1 MEAWPEPDS
10 LAPPGGPAYPDDAGS
25 DDPGSHDVGLGRGG
39 SPVPGARAPYGLDA
53 GPGEPHQPGTAV
65 APYAADTG
73 DPYPPVSPYPSAPH
87 AADPYGSPAPE
98 PYGAPSVSPYSAP
111 EAEPYGGPEAEPYG
125 GPVADPYGGPAAE
138 PYVPPAAEPYGG
150 PEAEPYAPPAA
161 EPYGGPAAEPYA
173 LPAAEPYGAP
183 VAEPY
188 GAPVAEA
195 YGRPV
200 AYPYGP
206 PAGHSHEPQ
215 APYADEPRAAYSYG
229 PAADPYGPPADPYG
243 PPAAPYGRS
252 TAYQYGPQSDDAYE
266 PQPSYA
272 YGPQAGYPYPAA
284 NLGEPGG
291 YPYGPP
297 ARPAYPSGI
306 PGPGRPDEP
315 PSAYPYGPDPRHAP
329 PRARYESGLE
339 PGLPRPRYGE
349 PYAPGNVPPGPAQ
362 SYAPGNVPAGPAQ
375 SYAPGSA
382 PAGPVQPYALGNAL
396 AGPAQPYAPGNV
408 PPGPAQSYAPGN
420 VPPGPAQS
428 YAPGNVPPG
437 PVQPYPPGSAPA
449 APDSL
454 EPGYGPAG
462 EAMGPPMGGAGHP
475 PASPTRGPG
484 YEFGYSADT
493 PPPAQADFLPPDGLA
508 GEDGEAGNGALARRA
523 DDRYIYAPPS
533 AALPAGPPTGPPGS
547 GPPGFEFP
555 GSGQP
560 RTGRAGSPR
569 RPLLALPAGTAA
581 GAGARSGAGTDD
593 RAATSA
599 YGGEAGRGR
608 PDEQRGGR
616 RALLPFRLPSRP
628 AAGQTADSE
637 PKLPSP
643 FSAAGVKRWALRAA
657 IPMVSMVVVGVAI
670 VATVGGQ
677 GAAGPA
683 PATLSVGFPAAT
695 PASNDFS
702 ATPADQ
708 ARGISQ
714 SLAQVASSG
723 PTLVAAGA
731 QAGARIDRA
740 QFFLSSDGGKT
751 WSLGTEQ
758 AAGGGDPAPGHP
770 ATLIAGGQGQWA
782 ALGPSAIWT
791 SHDGQTWTLDS
802 TQGIAPMRGGDQVS
816 VLRRTAT
823 GFLAAGEN
831 VPPGDPAAAS
841 PVVWTSVN
849 GVTWRRLGAAQL
861 HLAAGGGTAGAL
873 TAAAADGTAIVV
885 SGVVSTDKAQGA
897 VRSSGVWRSTDGG
910 ASWSA
915 VTVPVSN
922 GATGTIAGLAATAN
936 GFAAV
941 RPGRGTG
948 GTDAVV
954 FTSADGTTWKFGATV
969 TGQGGAGLTVATVA
983 GDPSGAVIT
992 ATSGGNV
999 MAFTST
1005 NGASW
1010 ASAGSLAG
1018 ATAGTVSGVAVT
1030 TGGAL
1035 VAAGTAAAGPLS
1047 QQPVLTI
1054 DNAGRLTS
1062 VNVAGIPGAVQP
1074 EVAVNGIAADGSAQ
1088 VAVGSANGFPATW
1101 FSADAGTIWSRGT
1114 GAAATVLNRP
1124 GLQELSGVVH
1134 GKAGW
1139 VAVGGVQSAAAQH
1152 PVVVTSADGR
1162 TWQAAD
1168 TAKVFASA
1176 GVFTAAAAAGRGGY
1190 VIVGRQTVAGR
1201 TIAAAWRSA
1210 GLSGW
1215 QRGTDATPG
1224 ALDGAGTS
1232 RQMLAAAALPDGFLA
1247 VGSAGNRPAAWTSP
1261 AGRTWRAV
1269 TLSLPGNAV
1278 RAQLQ
1283 QVTVNGRRIVAV
1295 GMSAT
1300 AGGQP
1305 APFTALS
1312 VNGGVTWTESLLP
1325 SPGGATAVSAVA
1337 ATGSGFTA
1345 TGTVGAAGHQDVVI
1359 WTATDG
1365 LNWTTASPSVAGL
1378 GGQGVQE
1385 ITALT
1390 VSGRT
1395 LTGVGFAAS
1404 PASETP
1410 TIWRSPIRS

>member
-1 MEAWPEPDS
+1 
-10 LAPPGGPAYPDDAGS
+10 
-25 DDPGSHDVGLGRGG
+25 
-39 SPVPGARAPYGLDA
+39 
-53 GPGEPHQPGTAV
+53 
-65 APYAADTG
+65 
-73 DPYPPVSPYPSAPH
+73 
-87 AADPYGSPAPE
+87 
-98 PYGAPSVSPYSAP
+98 
-111 EAEPYGGPEAEPYG
+111 
-125 GPVADPYGGPAAE
+125 
-138 PYVPPAAEPYGG
+138 
-150 PEAEPYAPPAA
+150 
-161 EPYGGPAAEPYA
+161 
-173 LPAAEPYGAP
+173 
-183 VAEPY
+183 
-188 GAPVAEA
+188 
-195 YGRPV
+195 
-200 AYPYGP
+200 
-206 PAGHSHEPQ
+206 
-215 APYADEPRAAYSYG
+215 
-229 PAADPYGPPADPYG
+229 
-243 PPAAPYGRS
+243 
-252 TAYQYGPQSDDAYE
+252 
-266 PQPSYA
+266 
-272 YGPQAGYPYPAA
+272 
-284 NLGEPGG
+284 
-291 YPYGPP
+291 
-297 ARPAYPSGI
+297 
-306 PGPGRPDEP
+306 
-315 PSAYPYGPDPRHAP
+315 
-329 PRARYESGLE
+329 
-339 PGLPRPRYGE
+339 
-349 PYAPGNVPPGPAQ
+349 
-362 SYAPGNVPAGPAQ
+362 
-375 SYAPGSA
+375 
-382 PAGPVQPYALGNAL
+382 
-396 AGPAQPYAPGNV
+396 
-408 PPGPAQSYAPGN
+408 
-420 VPPGPAQS
+420 
-428 YAPGNVPPG
+428 
-437 PVQPYPPGSAPA
+437 
-449 APDSL
+449 
-454 EPGYGPAG
+454 
-462 EAMGPPMGGAGHP
+462 MGGAGRP

-484 YEFGYSADT
+484 YEFGYPADA

-508 GEDGEAGNGALARRA
+508 GEDGEAGNGAPVRRA
-523 DDRYIYAPPS
+523 DARYTFAPPS
-533 AALPAGPPTGPPGS
+533 AALPTGLPTGPPGS

-555 GSGQP
+555 GSGLP

-569 RPLLALPAGTAA
+569 RSLLALPSGTAA
-581 GAGARSGAGTDD
+581 GPGASSAAGTDGQ
-593 RAATSA
+593 AATSA
-599 YGGEAGRGR
+599 YDGADGRDR
-608 PDEQRGGR
+608 PDEQRGGLR
-616 RALLPFRLPSRP
+616 VLLPFRLPGRP
-628 AAGQTADSE
+628 AAGQPADSE
-637 PKLPSP
+637 PSVPSP
-643 FSAAGVKRWALRAA
+643 FSAAGVKRWVLRAA
-657 IPMVSMVVVGVAI
+657 IPMVSMVVVGIAI
-670 VATVGGQ
+670 VATVGGH
-677 GAAGPA
+677 GAAGPD
-683 PATLSVGFPAAT
+683 PATLSVGFPPAT

-714 SLAQVASSG
+714 SLVQVASSG
-723 PTLVAAGA
+723 STVVAAGA
-731 QAGARIDRA
+731 QAGARIGRA

-770 ATLIAGGQGQWA
+770 ATLIAGGQGRWA

-791 SHDGQTWTLDS
+791 SHDGRTWTLDS
-802 TQGIAPMRGGDQVS
+802 TQGIAPMRGGDQVN

-885 SGVVSTDKAQGA
+885 SGVVSTDQAQGT
-897 VRSSGVWRSTDGG
+897 VRSSGVWRSTNGG
-910 ASWSA
+910 ASWSV

-922 GATGTIAGLAATAN
+922 GATATIAGLAATAN

-941 RPGRGTG
+941 RPGRAKG

-954 FTSADGTTWKFGATV
+954 FTSADGTTWKFGAAV

-983 GDPSGAVIT
+983 GDPAGAVIT
-992 ATSGGNV
+992 ATSGANV
-999 MAFTST
+999 LAFTST

-1010 ASAGSLAG
+1010 ASAGVLAG
-1018 ATAGTVSGVAVT
+1018 ATAGTASGVAVT
-1030 TGGAL
+1030 TGGAV
-1035 VAAGTAAAGPLS
+1035 VAVGTAAAGQLG

-1062 VNVAGIPGAVQP
+1062 VNVAAIPGAVQP
-1074 EVAVNGIAADGSAQ
+1074 EIAVNGIAADGSAQ

-1101 FSADAGTIWSRGT
+1101 FSADAGTTWSRGT

-1124 GLQELSGVVH
+1124 GLQQLSGVVH
-1134 GKAGW
+1134 GNAGW
-1139 VAVGGVQSAAAQH
+1139 VAVGGVQSAAAQR
-1152 PVVVTSADGR
+1152 PVVVASADGR

-1168 TAKVFASA
+1168 RAPVFASA
-1176 GVFTAAAAAGRGGY
+1176 GVFTVAAAAGRDGY

-1201 TIAAAWRSA
+1201 TIAAAWWSA

-1215 QRGTDATPG
+1215 RRGTDATAG
-1224 ALDGAGTS
+1224 ALDGTGTS

-1247 VGSAGNRPAAWTSP
+1247 VGSAGNRPAAWISP
-1261 AGRTWRAV
+1261 GGRTWRAV

-1300 AGGQP
+1300 AGGQT

-1312 VNGGVTWTESLLP
+1312 VNGGATWTESLLP
-1325 SPGGATAVSAVA
+1325 SPGGATAVTAVA

-1345 TGTVGAAGHQDVVI
+1345 TGTVGAAGHQDVLI

>member
-1 MEAWPEPDS
+1 MAGPYGPQ
-10 LAPPGGPAYPDDAGS
+10 AVGPNGRPAYPNGPA
-25 DDPGSHDVGLGRGG
+25 DPSGR
-39 SPVPGARAPYGLDA
+39 PAYPN
-53 GPGEPHQPGTAV
+53 GP
-65 APYAADTG
+65 ADPNG
-73 DPYPPVSPYPSAPH
+73 RP
-87 AADPYGSPAPE
+87 ADPYGRS
-98 PYGAPSVSPYSAP
+98 
-111 EAEPYGGPEAEPYG
+111 
-125 GPVADPYGGPAAE
+125 
-138 PYVPPAAEPYGG
+138 
-150 PEAEPYAPPAA
+150 
-161 EPYGGPAAEPYA
+161 
-173 LPAAEPYGAP
+173 
-183 VAEPY
+183 
-188 GAPVAEA
+188 
-195 YGRPV
+195 
-200 AYPYGP
+200 
-206 PAGHSHEPQ
+206 
-215 APYADEPRAAYSYG
+215 
-229 PAADPYGPPADPYG
+229 ADPYGPPADPYG
-243 PPAAPYGRS
+243 RPPVSYGGPADSYGRSADPYGRS
-252 TAYQYGPQSDDAYE
+252 ADPYGRPADPNGRPADPYGRSADPYGPSADSYGGPADPYGRSAAYRYGPQPDDAYR
-266 PQPSYA
+266 PQPSYP

-284 NLGEPGG
+284 NQGEPGG

-297 ARPAYPSGI
+297 AGPAYPPGI
-306 PGPGRPDEP
+306 PGPGRPGEP
-315 PSAYPYGPDPRHAP
+315 AAVYRYEPDPRHAP
-329 PRARYESGLE
+329 PRVRYESGLE

-349 PYAPGNVPPGPAQ
+349 PYAPGN
-362 SYAPGNVPAGPAQ
+362 AP
-375 SYAPGSA
+375 
-382 PAGPVQPYALGNAL
+382 
-396 AGPAQPYAPGNV
+396 AGPAQPYAPGNA
-408 PPGPAQSYAPGN
+408 PAGPAQPYAPGSA
-420 VPPGPAQS
+420 PAGPAQP
-428 YAPGNVPPG
+428 YPPGNT
-437 PVQPYPPGSAPA
+437 PVGLAQPYPPGSVPA
-449 APDSL
+449 APDGL
-454 EPGYGPAG
+454 EPGYAPAG
-462 EAMGPPMGGAGHP
+462 EAMGPPMGGAGRP
-475 PASPTRGPG
+475 PASPTRSPG
-484 YEFGYSADT
+484 YEFGYPADP

-508 GEDGEAGNGALARRA
+508 GEDGEAGNGAPVRRA
-523 DDRYIYAPPS
+523 DARYTFAPPS
-533 AALPAGPPTGPPGS
+533 AALPTGLPTGPPGS

-555 GSGQP
+555 GSGRP

-569 RPLLALPAGTAA
+569 RSLLALPSGTAA
-581 GAGARSGAGTDD
+581 GPGAGSGARTDGQ
-593 RAATSA
+593 AATSA
-599 YGGEAGRGR
+599 YDGADGRDR
-608 PDEQRGGR
+608 PDEQRGGLR
-616 RALLPFRLPSRP
+616 VLLPFRLPGRP
-628 AAGQTADSE
+628 AAGQPADSE
-637 PKLPSP
+637 PSVPSP
-643 FSAAGVKRWALRAA
+643 FSVAGVKRWALRAA
-657 IPMVSMVVVGVAI
+657 IPMVSMVVVGIAI
-670 VATVGGQ
+670 VATVGGH
-677 GAAGPA
+677 GAAGPD
-683 PATLSVGFPAAT
+683 PATLSVGFPPAT
-695 PASNDFS
+695 SASNDFS

-714 SLAQVASSG
+714 SLVQVASSG
-723 PTLVAAGA
+723 STVVAAGA
-731 QAGARIDRA
+731 QAGARIGRA

-758 AAGGGDPAPGHP
+758 AAGGGDPVPGHP
-770 ATLIAGGQGQWA
+770 ATLIAGGQGRWA

-791 SHDGQTWTLDS
+791 SHDGRTWTLDS
-802 TQGIAPMRGGDQVS
+802 TQGIAPMRGGDQVN

-885 SGVVSTDKAQGA
+885 SGAVSTDQAQGT
-897 VRSSGVWRSTDGG
+897 VRSSGVWRSTNGG
-910 ASWSA
+910 ASWSV

-922 GATGTIAGLAATAN
+922 GATATIAGLAATAN

-941 RPGRGTG
+941 RPGRAKG

-954 FTSADGTTWKFGATV
+954 FTSADGATWKFGAAV

-983 GDPSGAVIT
+983 GDPAGAVIT
-992 ATSGGNV
+992 ATSGANV
-999 MAFTST
+999 LAFTST

-1010 ASAGSLAG
+1010 ASAGVLAG
-1018 ATAGTVSGVAVT
+1018 ATAGTASGVAVT
-1030 TGGAL
+1030 TGGAV
-1035 VAAGTAAAGPLS
+1035 VAVGTAAAGQLG

-1062 VNVAGIPGAVQP
+1062 VNVAAIPGAVQP

-1101 FSADAGTIWSRGT
+1101 FSADAGTTWSRGT

-1124 GLQELSGVVH
+1124 GLQQLSGVVH
-1134 GKAGW
+1134 GNAGW
-1139 VAVGGVQSAAAQH
+1139 VAVGGVQSAAAQR
-1152 PVVVTSADGR
+1152 PVVVASADGR

-1168 TAKVFASA
+1168 RAPVFASA
-1176 GVFTAAAAAGRGGY
+1176 GVFTVAAAAGRDGY

-1201 TIAAAWRSA
+1201 TIAAAWWSA

-1215 QRGTDATPG
+1215 RRGTDATAG
-1224 ALDGAGTS
+1224 ALDGTGTS

-1247 VGSAGNRPAAWTSP
+1247 VGSAGNRPAAWISP
-1261 AGRTWRAV
+1261 GGRTWRAV

-1278 RAQLQ
+1278 RAQLE

-1300 AGGQP
+1300 AGGQT

-1312 VNGGVTWTESLLP
+1312 VNGGATWTESLLP
-1325 SPGGATAVSAVA
+1325 SPGGATAVTAVA

-1345 TGTVGAAGHQDVVI
+1345 TGTVGAAGHQDVLI